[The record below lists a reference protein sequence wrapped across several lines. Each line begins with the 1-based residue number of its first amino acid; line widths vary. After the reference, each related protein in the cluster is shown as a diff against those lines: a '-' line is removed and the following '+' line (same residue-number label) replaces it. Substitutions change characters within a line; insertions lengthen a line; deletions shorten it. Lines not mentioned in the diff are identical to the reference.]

1 MPSAEKALSV
11 FITLLDEFFLSY
23 ELTSYAS
30 DVRVEKHNAPFAFSY
45 EKLNERLGTSY
56 SKEEI
61 KQVLDAYRIEEK
73 DGMLYPPLDRV
84 DLLEQCDIEEEVFR
98 YYPADKVNP
107 TSGCLKLR
115 AEIGTHDQT
124 PPYRERI

>member
-1 MPSAEKALSV
+1 MIPEALSV

-73 DGMLYPPLDRV
+73 DGML
-84 DLLEQCDIEEEVFR
+84 
-98 YYPADKVNP
+98 
-107 TSGCLKLR
+107 
-115 AEIGTHDQT
+115 
-124 PPYRERI
+124 